1 MTSNAQKIKTRY
13 RELLADGNPHT
24 RQELIDYAQ
33 NAESGMEFTPGMYA
47 GALKSL
53 VDTERDYKCISRGV
67 YQLIFHGQRDRYA
80 DRLINSYVN
89 TLKNAL
95 EQIEREEVDA
105 FEVLEFTEEEKLK
118 MKEIKRCIR
127 EINITISRLESSETE
142 ENPA

>member
-67 YQLIFHGQRDRYA
+67 YQLTFHGQRDRYA

-127 EINITISRLESSETE
+127 EINITISRLESSDTE